1 MAKILVAEDDEAL
14 NSLVTIYLKGHDY
27 EVVSCHDG
35 KEALEEF
42 KKNSFDM
49 VLTDIMMPRMDGFNL
64 ATQIRQINSNIPLL
78 FMSAK
83 DDKPSKQLGYKIGID
98 DYIVK
103 PFDIDELVMKVKAI
117 LRRSMI
123 TAQKQLTVG
132 NLVMNQD
139 EHVAYIDGKE
149 VPFTVREFDILFKM
163 LSNPKITFTRS
174 KLMDDFWD
182 FDSSATSRTVDVYMA
197 KIREKAAGCDGFE
210 IATVHGLGY
219 KVVLK

>member
-1 MAKILVAEDDEAL
+1 MAKILLVEDDEAL
-14 NSLVTIYLKGHDY
+14 NNLVTIYLKGHDY
-27 EVVSCHDG
+27 EVVSCKDG
-35 KEALEEF
+35 KEALNEF
-42 KKNSFDM
+42 KKGIFNM
-49 VLTDIMMPRMDGFNL
+49 VLTDIMMPEMDGFKL
-64 ATQIRQINSNIPLL
+64 AQKIREIDNNVPIL

-83 DDKPSKQLGYKIGID
+83 DDKLSKQLGYQIGID

-123 TAQKQLTVG
+123 TAKKQLIVG

-139 EHVAYIDGKE
+139 EHVAYINGKE
-149 VPFTVREFDILFKM
+149 AAFTVREFDILFKM

-174 KLMDDFWD
+174 KLMDDLWD

-197 KIREKAAGCDGFE
+197 KIREKVVDCDGFE